1 MTDKDDRKP
10 KPDEAA
16 TQATDPTESVDTSK
30 EDAEIASGAPT
41 RESEVVE
48 VVAAGGAVPVTE
60 VDAGKTGDADAAE
73 EGDKRA
79 ETETGTEFGPTDA
92 ADTADAAPPPPPA
105 AAQPRKRADGGARFL
120 ALVAILLALG
130 VGATTIL
137 PQINGGAADRIA
149 VLKTEIASLADQN
162 RALAAQV
169 ADMSAATATEPVDL
183 SGVEGRLDALEAA
196 LADTASIQD
205 RLAALEAG
213 AGSSDAP
220 SANSEAD
227 LAALR
232 DEVAALAGTVASF
245 RTGSAAA
252 TASAPVGSS
261 SADTDALASEL
272 GDLEERLNAIEE
284 GAGDAGTAA
293 RDLRAGLDGLRD
305 RMAVLASETDALSS
319 RIDAVAET
327 AVSQRGQADAEAAQ
341 KAALVLALGRLR
353 DVAATGAAFPGAWNS
368 VVELGVDPTEY
379 AVIADAAQHGVP
391 TADAL
396 RQRFPAAADAALTAE
411 RIGGDD
417 TWYGAAFQ
425 RLGNLV
431 SVRRVGEVEG
441 TGVEAIVTRAEYRLQ
456 EGNLEAALSELDSL
470 SGPPAEAVASWR
482 AAAESRLKLEQAIR
496 TLQQG
501 TFQNMS
507 QGN

>member
-1 MTDKDDRKP
+1 MTDKDDKKP
-10 KPDEAA
+10 KPEEAETQDTKPTDAAETPEGDADEA
-16 TQATDPTESVDTSK
+16 T
-30 EDAEIASGAPT
+30 GAPT
-41 RESEVVE
+41 SENEVVE

-60 VDAGKTGDADAAE
+60 VDVDKAADAHVAQ
-73 EGDKRA
+73 EGDDRA
-79 ETETGTEFGPTDA
+79 ETETESEP
-92 ADTADAAPPPPPA
+92 DTADVAPPPPPA

-137 PQINGGAADRIA
+137 PQITGGAADRIA
-149 VLKTEIASLADQN
+149 VLKTEVANLAEQN
-162 RALAAQV
+162 RALAARV
-169 ADMSAATATEPVDL
+169 ADAPAATPAETTVDL
-183 SGVEGRLDALEAA
+183 SDFEGRLEELEAA
-196 LADTASIQD
+196 LAGSATVQD

-213 AGSSDAP
+213 QDGSATP
-220 SANSEAD
+220 AAISEAD
-227 LAALR
+227 FTALR
-232 DEVAALAGTVASF
+232 DEVAALAATVASF
-245 RTGSAAA
+245 RTGSAGS
-252 TASAPVGSS
+252 TVSAPIESS
-261 SADTDALASEL
+261 GSADTEALASEL
-272 GDLEERLNAIEE
+272 GDLEQRLTAIED

-293 RDLRAGLDGLRD
+293 RELRTSLDALRD
-305 RMAVLASETDALSS
+305 RMAALASETDALSS
-319 RIDAVAET
+319 RIDAVAE
-327 AVSQRGQADAEAAQ
+327 AAASQRGQADAEAAQ

-368 VVELGVDPTEY
+368 VVELGVDPAEH

-456 EGNLEAALSELDSL
+456 EGNLEAALAELDGL
-470 SGPPAEAVASWR
+470 SGPPADAVASWR
-482 AAAESRLKLEQAIR
+482 AAAEQRLKLEQAIR

-501 TFQNMS
+501 VFQNMS

>member
-1 MTDKDDRKP
+1 MTDKDDKKP
-10 KPDEAA
+10 KPEEAETQDTEATEAVDTPKGDADEAA
-16 TQATDPTESVDTSK
+16 GSPTSE
-30 EDAEIASGAPT
+30 
-41 RESEVVE
+41 REVVE

-60 VDAGKTGDADAAE
+60 VDVDKTGEADAAE
-73 EGDKRA
+73 VGDDRA
-79 ETETGTEFGPTDA
+79 EAATGTDA
-92 ADTADAAPPPPPA
+92 DPADASDTVPPPPPA

-120 ALVAILLALG
+120 AFIAILLALG

-149 VLKTEIASLADQN
+149 VLKTEVATLADQN
-162 RALAAQV
+162 RALAARV
-169 ADMSAATATEPVDL
+169 ADAPAAMPAETVDL

-196 LADTASIQD
+196 LAGSAAIQD
-205 RLAALEAG
+205 RLAALEASQE
-213 AGSSDAP
+213 GSAAP
-220 SANSEAD
+220 SAISEAD

-232 DEVAALAGTVASF
+232 DEVAALAETVASF
-245 RTGSAAA
+245 RTGSAGT
-252 TASAPVGSS
+252 TASAPVESD

-272 GDLEERLNAIEE
+272 GDLEQRLIAIED

-293 RDLRAGLDGLRD
+293 RDLRASLDALRD
-305 RMAVLASETDALSS
+305 RMAALASETEALSS

-327 AVSQRGQADAEAAQ
+327 AASQRGQADAEAAQ
-341 KAALVLALGRLR
+341 KTALVLALGRLR

-368 VVELGVDPTEY
+368 VVELGVDP
-379 AVIADAAQHGVP
+379 AGHSAIADAAQHGVP

-441 TGVEAIVTRAEYRLQ
+441 TSVEAIVTRAEYRLQ

-501 TFQNMS
+501 IFQNMS

>member
-1 MTDKDDRKP
+1 MTDKDDKKP
-10 KPDEAA
+10 KSEEAGTQDTTPADAVETPKVDADKEDADEAA
-16 TQATDPTESVDTSK
+16 GS
-30 EDAEIASGAPT
+30 PT

-60 VDAGKTGDADAAE
+60 VDADKAGDAEAAAK
-73 EGDKRA
+73 GDNRA
-79 ETETGTEFGPTDA
+79 ETATESEPDA
-92 ADTADAAPPPPPA
+92 ADTAPPPPPA

-120 ALVAILLALG
+120 ALIAILLALG

-137 PQINGGAADRIA
+137 PQITGGAADRIA
-149 VLKTEIASLADQN
+149 VLTAEVATLADQN
-162 RALAAQV
+162 RALAARV
-169 ADMSAATATEPVDL
+169 ADAPSAAPAEVTDL

-196 LADTASIQD
+196 LAGSAAIQD
-205 RLAALEAG
+205 RLAAIEADQ
-213 AGSSDAP
+213 GSSATP
-220 SANSEAD
+220 STISEAD

-232 DEVAALAGTVASF
+232 DEVAALASTVASF
-245 RTGSAAA
+245 RNGSTG
-252 TASAPVGSS
+252 APAQTPVEPGG
-261 SADTDALASEL
+261 ADTDALASEL
-272 GDLEERLNAIEE
+272 GDLEQRLTAIEE
-284 GAGDAGTAA
+284 GAGDAGTAT
-293 RDLRAGLDGLRD
+293 RDLRASLNALRD
-305 RMAVLASETDALSS
+305 RMTALASETDALSS
-319 RIDAVAET
+319 RIDEVAET
-327 AVSQRGQADAEAAQ
+327 AAAQQGQADADAAQ

-368 VVELGVDPTEY
+368 VVELGVDP
-379 AVIADAAQHGVP
+379 AAHSAIADAAQHGVP

-456 EGNLEAALSELDSL
+456 EGNLEAALTELDGL

-482 AAAESRLKLEQAIR
+482 AAAERRLRLEQAIR
-496 TLQQG
+496 ALQQG
-501 TFQNMS
+501 VFQNMS

>member
-1 MTDKDDRKP
+1 MTDKDDKKP
-10 KPDEAA
+10 KPEEAGTQDTTPADAVETPKVDADKEDADEAA
-16 TQATDPTESVDTSK
+16 GS
-30 EDAEIASGAPT
+30 PT

-60 VDAGKTGDADAAE
+60 VDADKAGDAEAAAK
-73 EGDKRA
+73 GDDHS
-79 ETETGTEFGPTDA
+79 ETATESEPDA
-92 ADTADAAPPPPPA
+92 ADTAPPPPPA

-120 ALVAILLALG
+120 AFIAILLALG

-137 PQINGGAADRIA
+137 PQITGGAADRIA
-149 VLKTEIASLADQN
+149 VLKAEVATLADQN
-162 RALAAQV
+162 RALAARV
-169 ADMSAATATEPVDL
+169 ADAPSAAPAEVTDL

-196 LADTASIQD
+196 LAGSAAIQD
-205 RLAALEAG
+205 RLAAIEADQ
-213 AGSSDAP
+213 GSSATP
-220 SANSEAD
+220 SAISEAD

-232 DEVAALAGTVASF
+232 DEVAALASTVASF
-245 RTGSAAA
+245 RDGSTG
-252 TASAPVGSS
+252 APAQTPVEPGG
-261 SADTDALASEL
+261 ADTDALASEL
-272 GDLEERLNAIEE
+272 GDLEQRLTAIEE
-284 GAGDAGTAA
+284 GAGDAGTAT
-293 RDLRAGLDGLRD
+293 RDLRASLNALRD
-305 RMAVLASETDALSS
+305 RMTALASETDALSS
-319 RIDAVAET
+319 RIDEVAET
-327 AVSQRGQADAEAAQ
+327 AAAQQGQADADAAQ

-368 VVELGVDPTEY
+368 VVELGVDP
-379 AVIADAAQHGVP
+379 AAHSAIADAAQHGVP

-441 TGVEAIVTRAEYRLQ
+441 TGVEAVVTRAEYRLQ
-456 EGNLEAALSELDSL
+456 EGNLEAALTELDGL

-482 AAAESRLKLEQAIR
+482 AAAERRLRLEQAIR
-496 TLQQG
+496 ALQQG
-501 TFQNMS
+501 VFQNMS

>member
-1 MTDKDDRKP
+1 MTDKDDKKP
-10 KPDEAA
+10 KPEEAETQDTKSNDAVETPKGEADETAGS
-16 TQATDPTESVDTSK
+16 PTSEN
-30 EDAEIASGAPT
+30 
-41 RESEVVE
+41 EVVE

-60 VDAGKTGDADAAE
+60 VDANKAGDAEAAAK
-73 EGDKRA
+73 GNDHA
-79 ETETGTEFGPTDA
+79 ETATESEPDA
-92 ADTADAAPPPPPA
+92 ADTAPPPPPA
-105 AAQPRKRADGGARFL
+105 ATQPRKRADGGARFL
-120 ALVAILLALG
+120 AFIAILLALA

-137 PQINGGAADRIA
+137 PQITGGAADQIA
-149 VLKTEIASLADQN
+149 VLKAEVATLADQN
-162 RALAAQV
+162 RSLAAQV
-169 ADMSAATATEPVDL
+169 ADAPSAAPAEVTDL

-196 LADTASIQD
+196 LADTATLQD
-205 RLAALEAG
+205 RLAALEADQ
-213 AGSSDAP
+213 GSSAAP
-220 SANSEAD
+220 SAISEAD

-232 DEVAALAGTVASF
+232 DEVAALASTVASF
-245 RTGSAAA
+245 RDGSTDVPAQTPAE
-252 TASAPVGSS
+252 TSS
-261 SADTDALASEL
+261 IDTEALASGL
-272 GDLEERLNAIEE
+272 GDLEQRLTAIEE
-284 GAGDAGTAA
+284 GAGDAGTAT
-293 RDLRAGLDGLRD
+293 RDLRASLNALRD
-305 RMAVLASETDALSS
+305 RMTALASETDALSS
-319 RIDAVAET
+319 RIDEVAET
-327 AVSQRGQADAEAAQ
+327 AAAQQGQADADAAQ

-368 VVELGVDPTEY
+368 VVELGVDP
-379 AVIADAAQHGVP
+379 AAHSAIADAAQHGVP

-456 EGNLEAALSELDSL
+456 EGNLEAALTELDGL

-482 AAAESRLKLEQAIR
+482 AAAEQRLKLEQAIR

-501 TFQNMS
+501 VFQNMS

>member
-1 MTDKDDRKP
+1 MTDKDDKKP
-10 KPDEAA
+10 KPDEAE
-16 TQATDPTESVDTSK
+16 TQDTESTEAVDASK
-30 EDAEIASGAPT
+30 EDAGAASGSPT
-41 RESEVVE
+41 REGEVVE

-60 VDAGKTGDADAAE
+60 VDVGMTGDADAAE
-73 EGDKRA
+73 AGDERA
-79 ETETGTEFGPTDA
+79 ETETGTDRGPTGA
-92 ADTADAAPPPPPA
+92 AGAAPPPPPA
-105 AAQPRKRADGGARFL
+105 AAQPRMRADGGARFL

-149 VLKTEIASLADQN
+149 VLKTEVATLADQN
-162 RALAAQV
+162 RALAAQL
-169 ADMSAATATEPVDL
+169 ADMPAATATESVDL
-183 SGVEGRLDALEAA
+183 SGVEGRLDALEAT
-196 LADTASIQD
+196 LADIASIQD

-213 AGSSDAP
+213 AGSSAAP
-220 SANSEAD
+220 SAVSEAD

-232 DEVAALAGTVASF
+232 DEVAALAATVASF
-245 RTGSAAA
+245 RTGSAGA
-252 TASAPVGSS
+252 TVSAPVGSS

-272 GDLEERLNAIEE
+272 GDLEQRLNAIEE

-327 AVSQRGQADAEAAQ
+327 AASQRGQADAEAAQ

-441 TGVEAIVTRAEYRLQ
+441 TSVEAIVTRAEYRLQ
-456 EGNLEAALSELDSL
+456 EGNLEAALGELDSL

-501 TFQNMS
+501 IFQNMS

>member
-1 MTDKDDRKP
+1 MTDKDDKKP
-10 KPDEAA
+10 KPEEAETQETKPTDAAGTPEGDADEAA
-16 TQATDPTESVDTSK
+16 AASTS
-30 EDAEIASGAPT
+30 EN
-41 RESEVVE
+41 EVVE

-60 VDAGKTGDADAAE
+60 VDADKAVDADAAQ
-73 EGDKRA
+73 EGDDRA
-79 ETETGTEFGPTDA
+79 ETATGSE
-92 ADTADAAPPPPPA
+92 ADTADVAPPPPPPPA

-137 PQINGGAADRIA
+137 PQISGGAADRIA
-149 VLKTEIASLADQN
+149 ALKTEVANLADQN
-162 RALAAQV
+162 RALAARV
-169 ADMSAATATEPVDL
+169 ADAPAATPAEAVDL
-183 SGVEGRLDALEAA
+183 SGVEGRLEALEAA
-196 LADTASIQD
+196 LAGSATIED

-213 AGSSDAP
+213 QGGSATP
-220 SANSEAD
+220 AAISEAD
-227 LAALR
+227 FAALR
-232 DEVAALAGTVASF
+232 DEVAALAATVASF
-245 RTGSAAA
+245 RTGSAGS
-252 TASAPVGSS
+252 TVSAPVESS
-261 SADTDALASEL
+261 GSADTEALASEL
-272 GDLEERLNAIEE
+272 GDLEQRLTAIED

-293 RDLRAGLDGLRD
+293 RDLRASLDALRD
-305 RMAVLASETDALSS
+305 RMAALASETDALSS
-319 RIDAVAET
+319 RIDAVAE
-327 AVSQRGQADAEAAQ
+327 AAASQRGQADAEAAQ

-368 VVELGVDPTEY
+368 VVELGVDPAEH

-456 EGNLEAALSELDSL
+456 EGNLEAALAELDGL

-482 AAAESRLKLEQAIR
+482 VAAEQRLKLEQAIR
-496 TLQQG
+496 ALQQDV
-501 TFQNMS
+501 FQNMS